1 MSSTPPSAPGR
12 PETIFSGPYLST
24 TIGAF
29 AMIVLVAFES
39 MAVTTVMPEV
49 ARVLDG
55 QALYATAFAAPFAS
69 GVVGMVAAGMW
80 SDRSGPG
87 KPLLVAFA
95 VFSAGLAVCA
105 LAPSMEVLILGRIL
119 QGLGGGA
126 STVVL
131 YVLVGLIYPSR
142 LQPPVFALFAA
153 AWVLPALFG
162 PYLAALIADAV
173 GWRWVFGGTVFVVA
187 GAVLLL
193 IPVVRRTDMVGVAE
207 AEPATGRLLLAV
219 LAAAA
224 VLGVELLADWW
235 PLALACAGIAL
246 ATLTRL
252 LPAGALV
259 LRPGLPAVIATRGL
273 LSASFFT
280 AEAYIVYVLQE
291 KWGMTA
297 AAAGVALTCVGII
310 WALGSQAQART
321 KNVSDSTAMTAGS
334 LVVLVGLTL
343 IAVTVWIEPPAWTA
357 IAMYV
362 LAGAGMGYG
371 YPRTG
376 VAMLAASSDADRGFN
391 SSALSI
397 ADSLGAALGL
407 SLAGLLFAASKET
420 TDPFGAVYT
429 FAAVVAVLTVLA
441 AARTRP
447 RTA

>member
-1 MSSTPPSAPGR
+1 MSTPHDAPSR
-12 PETIFSGPYLST
+12 DKTIFSAPYLTT

-80 SDRSGPG
+80 SDRAGPG

-95 VFSAGLAVCA
+95 VFSLGLAVCA
-105 LAPSMEVLILGRIL
+105 LASTMEILIVGRIL

-131 YVLVGLIYPSR
+131 YVLVGLIYPPR

-162 PYLAALIADAV
+162 PYLAALIADTA
-173 GWRWVFGGTVFVVA
+173 GWRWVFGGTVFVVT

-193 IPVVRRTDMVGVAE
+193 IPVVRRTDMPGVEE
-207 AEPATGRLLLAV
+207 AEPATGRLLLAL
-219 LAAAA
+219 LAAAS
-224 VLGVELLADWW
+224 VLGVELLADSW
-235 PLALACAGIAL
+235 PLALACAAIAV

-259 LRPGLPAVIATRGL
+259 LRRGLPAVIATRGL

-297 AAAGVALTCVGII
+297 AAAGIALTCVGIV

-321 KNVSDSTAMTAGS
+321 NNVSDSAAMTAGS
-334 LVVLVGLTL
+334 LIVLLGLTL
-343 IAVTVWIEPPAWTA
+343 IAVAVWLDPPAWAA
-357 IAMYV
+357 ISMYV

-376 VAMLAASSDADRGFN
+376 VAMLAASSDTDRGFN

-407 SLAGLLFAASKET
+407 SLAGLLFAATQDT

-429 FAAVVAVLTVLA
+429 FAAAVAVLTVLA
-441 AARTRP
+441 AARTR
-447 RTA
+447 TT

>member
-1 MSSTPPSAPGR
+1 MSTTPSSPAR
-12 PETIFSGPYLST
+12 EETIFSGPYIT
-24 TIGAF
+24 TTVGAF

-69 GVVGMVAAGMW
+69 GVVGMVIAGMW
-80 SDRSGPG
+80 SDRRGPG
-87 KPLLVAFA
+87 APLVTAFV
-95 VFSAGLAVCA
+95 VFSIGLAICA
-105 LAPSMEVLILGRIL
+105 LSNSMEVLVAGRIL

-131 YVLVGLIYPSR
+131 YVLVGLIYPAR

-162 PYLAALIADAV
+162 PYLAALIADAFS
-173 GWRWVFGGTVFVVA
+173 WRWVFGGTVFVVA
-187 GAVLLL
+187 AAVAML
-193 IPVVRRTDMVGVAE
+193 IPVVRRTEMEPVADP
-207 AEPATGRLLLAV
+207 EPATGRLAWAV
-219 LAAAA
+219 VAAVA
-224 VLGVELLADWW
+224 VLGVELLADQ
-235 PLALACAGIAL
+235 PVLAVAAAAVTIG
-246 ATLTRL
+246 TLSQL
-252 LPAGALV
+252 LPGGSLL
-259 LRPGLPAVIATRGL
+259 LRRGLPAVIATRGL
-273 LSASFFT
+273 LAASFFT

-297 AAAGVALTCVGII
+297 AAAGIALTCVGIV

-321 KNVSDSTAMTAGS
+321 KNVSDSAAMTIGS
-334 LVVLVGLTL
+334 LVVLGGLTC
-343 IAVTVWIEPPAWTA
+343 IAVAVWLEPPSWVA

-376 VAMLAASSDADRGFN
+376 VAMLAASNDSDRGFN

-407 SLAGLLFAASKET
+407 SLAGLLFAASESG
-420 TDPFGAVYT
+420 TDPFGVVYT
-429 FAAVVAVLTVLA
+429 FAAVVSVLTVLA
-441 AARTRP
+441 ATRTKVAA
-447 RTA
+447 TA